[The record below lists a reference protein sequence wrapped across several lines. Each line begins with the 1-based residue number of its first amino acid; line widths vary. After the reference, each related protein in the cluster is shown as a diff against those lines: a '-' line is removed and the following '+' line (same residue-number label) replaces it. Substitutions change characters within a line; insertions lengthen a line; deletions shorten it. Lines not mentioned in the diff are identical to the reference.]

1 MKNYDDL
8 QRFKEKTQTLDI
20 AFKDMSGQTQEA
32 DQSQWAIIRQL
43 AADEDQETL
52 GGGQRIDLP
61 QPQPIRGNE
70 FDTPPQQPQVAP
82 VASSVRGSILDSLA
96 ATPAAGEAPTAVS
109 SLFPPAPAK
118 PSPSA
123 TPVAPKATHVERQAT
138 TSLFPPPPPKPVE
151 APVAPAVVPEPAVV
165 PAPVAVAPPP
175 VFAAPVAPAQPAA
188 APSRFGALFRSRPAE
203 PVNLSKETLLK
214 PLLEK
219 IALCR

>member
-20 AFKDMSGQTQEA
+20 AFKDMSGQTQQA

-43 AADEDQETL
+43 AADEEQETL
-52 GGGQRIDLP
+52 GSGQRIDLP
-61 QPQPIRGNE
+61 QPQPIRGDE
-70 FDTPPQQPQVAP
+70 FDAPPQQPQA
-82 VASSVRGSILDSLA
+82 ASHVGGSILASLA
-96 ATPAAGEAPTAVS
+96 ATPLTSEIPATAS

-118 PSPSA
+118 PTPSA
-123 TPVAPKATHVERQAT
+123 TPVAPKAIHVERQST

-151 APVAPAVVPEPAVV
+151 APGVAVVAPTPT
-165 PAPVAVAPPP
+165 
-175 VFAAPVAPAQPAA
+175 FSAPVAPAQPAA

-203 PVNLSKETLLK
+203 PANLSKETLLK